1 MIVKLLV
8 DAAPVLHRICVGL
21 PLAMGAM
28 TLRSAFCAAL
38 AATLAVACGGN
49 VDAPAEAARDETPLA
64 VSTLLDD
71 DGNAMPSDP
80 RARPDDVQA
89 IPPGVRFA
97 TAARPAETT
106 PRAVLVSAA
115 KTQQAA
121 AVAQRLEALSVPL
134 VWVVQP

>member
-49 VDAPAEAARDETPLA
+49 VDAPAE
-64 VSTLLDD
+64 
-71 DGNAMPSDP
+71 
-80 RARPDDVQA
+80 
-89 IPPGVRFA
+89 
-97 TAARPAETT
+97 TT

-121 AVAQRLEALSVPL
+121 TVAQRLEALGVPL